1 MTYLFRLSVVK
12 FLNKYFDHDLCL
24 TKIKINEK
32 LNKSDSIARMEEW
45 LLLPQIEQFTLSIY
59 PRSNKGISNRQKS
72 DFIDNL

>member
-32 LNKSDSIARMEEW
+32 IKQIGFDSKNGRMA
-45 LLLPQIEQFTLSIY
+45 IVTTDRTIY
-59 PRSNKGISNRQKS
+59 FVDIPKE
-72 DFIDNL
+72 